1 MMDSPVSAT
10 PETSKYKTWLR
21 VQDFLPPSLCD
32 SLCDD
37 VENGKKLGLSCKNE
51 ENTEDEEANN
61 ETNGREKWETLEQV
75 LEKGRLLLS
84 SSGAQYELSFQCSN
98 DHEKEVS
105 MLSSLDTSAA
115 SASSIE
121 EQKQKQ
127 NELLRKRVRLQRNIL
142 SRRLGLGGIALSNTE
157 LRSSSSDI
165 ISDKDLLGDMFAKR
179 VIYIAKQKNSIEEQ
193 KPTRSRSA
201 RERNIKRLGKKRR
214 MDSDTFSSSILKE
227 KNKICKSG
235 ESIMKRSSVGGASA
249 ASIGACIGR
258 DDDNNNDY
266 DNDDDNDGGK
276 KSTIRNLLLLSLH
289 HQPDSGVG
297 EK

>member
-51 ENTEDEEANN
+51 ENTEDEEAKN

-84 SSGAQYELSFQCSN
+84 SSGTQYELSFQCSN

-105 MLSSLDTSAA
+105 MLSSLDTSAV

-127 NELLRKRVRLQRNIL
+127 NELLRKRLRLLQRNIL
-142 SRRLGLGGIALSNTE
+142 SRRLGLGGIALPNTE

-165 ISDKDLLGDMFAKR
+165 ISDKDCLGDTVCLQR
-179 VIYIAKQKNSIEEQ
+179 ESYIYIY
-193 KPTRSRSA
+193 PSRKIA
-201 RERNIKRLGKKRR
+201 L
-214 MDSDTFSSSILKE
+214 
-227 KNKICKSG
+227 KNKSPREVLVHEREIS
-235 ESIMKRSSVGGASA
+235 
-249 ASIGACIGR
+249 
-258 DDDNNNDY
+258 NDLV
-266 DNDDDNDGGK
+266 K
-276 KSTIRNLLLLSLH
+276 KDEWIQILSLLAF
-289 HQPDSGVG
+289 
-297 EK
+297 